1 MSEKRFKR
9 IYWEDRVVDDSTGEV
24 LVEGTPV
31 NEENLNRIEEGIDEA
46 LDLGYD
52 LKDRV
57 EHLESTRVKR
67 YGVRFYGSNPVGER
81 VEDAVGMVA
90 NVAVDDE
97 IVVNDFDNVPFF
109 NRRICCGHFD
119 EEGNFHVHAYRGEP
133 GFAWDGSAGEVMYEE
148 TPFYWKGDLHTYVS
162 VCGSPLE
169 GYQLA
174 PRFRDGHTKEY
185 SPVFWS
191 ATVDGKMTSRSGLF
205 AEYDSLNGHM
215 ATAQNTHSRAHTET
229 MASLFTDWLLLLVE
243 FATKDPQTIMM
254 GAVSMAYSSE
264 SPANNPYA
272 ARVAE
277 NNTNRIIL
285 DADRADRF
293 VIGQTISIG
302 TSYLNDNV
310 AKDRLVTSI
319 IPVDEELKAIHFDG
333 PPVDIAVGNI
343 IGSRTWK
350 NGVTNVIRAS
360 SGSIVS
366 NTDGRYPC
374 IWRGKVDPWGG
385 AYSAICDV
393 LVQRSGEDP
402 DYVYTPYYLPD
413 PTKYAAG
420 DITPDY
426 VPLNYGM
433 AGSSGYVTEL
443 GRDDRFPH
451 VMLPV
456 AVGGSSTT
464 YFSDY
469 YWYPA
474 YPDSNGVTAVYA
486 GGYWHRGRICGPFGV
501 DSPRSPSHSD
511 AYRRAR
517 LFVSRA

>member
-1 MSEKRFKR
+1 MSEKKFKR

-191 ATVDGKMTSRSGLF
+191 GLVDGKMTSRSGVF
-205 AEYDSLNGHM
+205 AEYTSLNGHM
-215 ATAQNTHSRAHTET
+215 TAAQNTHSRAHTET

-254 GAVSMAYSSE
+254 GATSMAYGDSYKAKFSE
-264 SPANNPYA
+264 PN
-272 ARVAE
+272 V
-277 NNTNRIIL
+277 NRIIIENDL
-285 DADRADRF
+285 ADRF
-293 VIGQTISIG
+293 VIGQTIGIG
-302 TSYLNDNV
+302 SSYASDSV
-310 AKDRLVTSI
+310 AKDRIVTSI
-319 IPVDEELKAIHFDG
+319 VPHDEFHKAIYFDG
-333 PPVDIAVGNI
+333 EPVNITEGNVVS
-343 IGSRTWK
+343 SRTWR
-350 NGVTNVIRAS
+350 NGVTNIIKAS

-374 IWRGKVDPWGG
+374 IWRGKVDPWGD
-385 AYSAICDV
+385 AWSAICDV
-393 LVQRSGEDP
+393 LIDSEEDEESNRLNHL
-402 DYVYTPYYLPD
+402 YFLPD
-413 PTKYAAG
+413 PTKYASGA
-420 DITPDY
+420 ITDDY
-426 VPLNYGM
+426 VKLNYNP
-433 AGSSGYVTEL
+433 ASTEGYIKAFGV
-443 GRDDRFPH
+443 DDRFPH
-451 VMLPV
+451 VRFPIETGASSSTHFADYWYAPYSDGIR
-456 AVGGSSTT
+456 AVCAGGS
-464 YFSDY
+464 
-469 YWYPA
+469 WI
-474 YPDSNGVTAVYA
+474 NGRPY
-486 GGYWHRGRICGPFGV
+486 GPFALIGI
-501 DSPRSPSHSD
+501 DAPSYS
-511 AYRRAR
+511 YVNRRAR

>member
-191 ATVDGKMTSRSGLF
+191 ATVEGKATSRAGLF
-205 AEYDSLNGHM
+205 GEYQSLNDHM
-215 ATAQNTHSRAHTET
+215 AVMQATHSRAHTET

-243 FATKDPQTIMM
+243 FATKDLQTVMM
-254 GAVSMAYSSE
+254 GASAMAYGDSYKAKFSE
-264 SPANNPYA
+264 PN
-272 ARVAE
+272 V
-277 NNTNRIIL
+277 NRIIIENDL
-285 DADRADRF
+285 ADRF
-293 VIGQTISIG
+293 VIGQTIGIG
-302 TSYLNDNV
+302 SSYISDSV
-310 AKDRLVTSI
+310 AKDRIVTSI
-319 IPVDEELKAIHFDG
+319 VPHDEFHKAIYFDG
-333 PPVDIAVGNI
+333 EPVNITEGNVVS
-343 IGSRTWK
+343 SRTWR
-350 NGVTNVIRAS
+350 NGVTNIIKAS

-366 NTDGRYPC
+366 NTDDRYPC

-385 AYSAICDV
+385 ANSAICDV

-420 DITPDY
+420 AITPDY

-474 YPDSNGVTAVYA
+474 NPDSNGVTAVSA
-486 GGYWHRGRICGPFGV
+486 GGAWTSGRNSGPFFV
-501 DSPRSPSHSD
+501 YSYSSPSSSYV
-511 AYRRAR
+511 YRRAR
-517 LFVSRA
+517 LLTTI